1 MRIMKN
7 KFLLCIL
14 ILVFLFISDKG
25 NCQIYDGAQNKVY
38 YLGTEVSNYKYLLFG
53 GDHGLTD
60 FLSFG
65 VNLKYMLN
73 PPFSDDLN
81 FIKRLNGEL
90 RLDLHAPQ
98 SLNLKKSD
106 ILIGYGVH
114 LNGLHGPHVSYQYFF
129 TDFFGLFGRAN
140 YYVNS
145 PKNDDFFIAR
155 KPDAISFEV
164 GIAFKFFNS
173 Y

>member
-1 MRIMKN
+1 MKN
-7 KFLLCIL
+7 KFLTI
-14 ILVFLFISDKG
+14 ISIVFFFSISDKL
-25 NCQIYDGAQNKVY
+25 CAQVYDGAQNKVY
-38 YLGTEVSNYKYLLFG
+38 YLGTEVSNYKYILFG

-65 VNLKYMLN
+65 VSIKYLLN
-73 PPFSDDLN
+73 PPFPDDLN
-81 FIKRLNGEL
+81 FIKSLNGEL

-106 ILIGYGVH
+106 ILLGYGVH
-114 LNGLHGPHVSYQYFF
+114 LNGLHGLHASYQYFF

-145 PKNDDFFIAR
+145 PKNEDFYIAR
-155 KPDAISFEV
+155 KPDAFSIEV
-164 GIAFKFFNS
+164 GIAYKFFNS